1 MADLPAELTIEKN
14 KLHSKSATIWL
25 VEAEIAGAVPAL
37 TLRYAHQSSDIV
49 WNGYTWSKSSFQI
62 SGLNQTAKGKNTEV
76 QLAVSNVDQLI
87 QDQVELYAGLI
98 GTTVRIYLVSSEHL
112 DLATPM
118 FSSLFEVIRT
128 ECRLEAVIF
137 TIGAENFYA
146 RQFPADSIMSNVCRW
161 WKNGKFKGTRCAYAG
176 AETTCDGTFRRCIQ
190 LANQARYGGAP
201 GLSGYTFEVD
211 EDE

>member
-1 MADLPAELTIEKN
+1 MTLPAELTIEKN

-25 VEAEIAGAVPAL
+25 VEAEIAGADPAL
-37 TLRYAHQSSDIV
+37 TLRYAHQSSDIE
-49 WNGYTWSKSSFQI
+49 WDGETWLKSSFQI
-62 SGLNQTAKGKNTEV
+62 SGLNQTTKGKNAEV
-76 QLAVSNVDQLI
+76 QLAIANVDQAI
-87 QDQVELYAGLI
+87 QAEVETYSGFI
-98 GTTVRIYLVSSEHL
+98 GTTVRLYLVSSEHL

-137 TIGAENFYA
+137 TIGAENFYL
-146 RQFPADSIMSNVCRW
+146 RQFPADTIMSNVCRW
-161 WKNGKFKGTRCAYAG
+161 WKNGQFKGTRCAYAG
-176 AETTCDGTFRRCIQ
+176 VETVCDGTFNRCIQ

-201 GLSGYTFEVD
+201 GLTGYTFEVD